1 MRRAAWAL
9 AAILLAAI
17 VIGGGGAHPRVVV
30 TTTGGAQVADAD
42 ASGGFALAYRHSV
55 YREPAQERFQPADGG
70 GFDLVAIASP
80 SQAVLD
86 YYEIDGE
93 RVREGEE
100 WVLRP
105 AAPPHFETM
114 ALAGTEIGRRTLVAG
129 GELTPLWRADGAA
142 HLRIAVER

>member
-1 MRRAAWAL
+1 VTAAD
-9 AAILLAAI
+9 
-17 VIGGGGAHPRVVV
+17 GAP
-30 TTTGGAQVADAD
+30 VADAD

-55 YREPAQERFQPADGG
+55 YREPAQERFQPAEDG

-93 RVREGEE
+93 RAREGGE

-114 ALAGTEIGRRTLVAG
+114 ALAGTAIGRRTLVAG
-129 GELTPLWRADGAA
+129 GELTPLWRADGAT
-142 HLRIAVER
+142 HLRIGVER